1 MSPKVTR
8 EAYAAVY
15 ISAPWHRKVLAI
27 PESDRVAAFG
37 FYAATLALCQ
47 SYRNDGHLPA
57 EQLAAVI
64 ACPDSERKRL
74 TDALTAVHLFD
85 KTPAGIQVHDFLDH
99 NSSREE
105 IEAAHSAMREGGR
118 RGGVRSGQARA
129 GSPTSKATFE
139 GSTERSSAEI
149 AVKRSAEASRAEA
162 RSAEA
167 SKAPDPEC
175 PICKGSGKEGD
186 GPCWCTV

>member
-105 IEAAHSAMREGGR
+105 IEAAHKVL
-118 RGGVRSGQARA
+118 VRACEKMENEVIKANRDHLANNRVSQFSNAGLADEWYALGLEQPRVKMQRQRHPGQY
-129 GSPTSKATFE
+129 
-139 GSTERSSAEI
+139 
-149 AVKRSAEASRAEA
+149 
-162 RSAEA
+162 
-167 SKAPDPEC
+167 
-175 PICKGSGKEGD
+175 
-186 GPCWCTV
+186 